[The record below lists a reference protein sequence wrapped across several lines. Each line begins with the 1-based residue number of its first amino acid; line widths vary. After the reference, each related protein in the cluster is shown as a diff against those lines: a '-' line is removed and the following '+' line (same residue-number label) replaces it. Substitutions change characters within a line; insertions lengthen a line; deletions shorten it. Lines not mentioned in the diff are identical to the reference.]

1 MRHNLNLPSGTLGR
15 FWPCV
20 LGAVFVALSAGNA
33 FAAEAAKGPS
43 EVVFLF
49 QLIVLLLFGRL
60 LGELMQQV
68 GQLSVMGQLIAG
80 IILGPSVFGWALPDL
95 QHTLFPRTP
104 EQKAMIEGI
113 SQFGILLLLLLT
125 GMETDLRLVRK
136 VGKAAISISIAG
148 ILVPFACGFA
158 LGEFLPDS
166 LLPNP
171 QARLVASLFMGTAL
185 SISSVKIVAVVVR
198 EMNFMRRNVGQ
209 IIVAT
214 AVIDDTIGWI
224 I

>member
-1 MRHNLNLPSGTLGR
+1 MRHNLNLPSGTLGA
-15 FWPCV
+15 V
-20 LGAVFVALSAGNA
+20 LVALSVGNA

-68 GQLSVMGQLIAG
+68 GQPSVMGQLIAG

-95 QHTLFPRTP
+95 QHTLFPRAP

-136 VGKAAISISIAG
+136 VGKAAISISISGVA
-148 ILVPFACGFA
+148 VPFACGFA
-158 LGEFLPDS
+158 LGQFMPDW
-166 LLPNP
+166 LLPHP
-171 QARLVASLFMGTAL
+171 DHRLLTSLFLGTAL
-185 SISSVKIVAVVVR
+185 SISSIKVVSAIVR
-198 EMNFMRRNVGQ
+198 EM
-209 IIVAT
+209 
-214 AVIDDTIGWI
+214 
-224 I
+224 